1 MPRRETH
8 HEAVRSALVA
18 EGWSITSDPLR
29 LQYGGVELYVDL
41 GAERLLAAERGNECT
56 AVEVKSFVGQSDI
69 AESYGALGQYLSY
82 RQVTFPRAAG
92 HPLGTT
98 PHSVAEAG
106 GGVIVCDLRDVGWW
120 KRQVTGDEMTVSL
133 ALASD
138 ITPDQRDEAMA
149 AAEHLAT
156 FAGHQLQVDLHR

>member
-82 RQVTFPRAAG
+82 RQVLAHEDPARTRFLAVPEDMWTGFFTLPFAREMLDQ
-92 HPLGTT
+92 HRVCL
-98 PHSVAEAG
+98 
-106 GGVIVCDLRDVGWW
+106 IVCDMEREEI
-120 KRQVTGDEMTVSL
+120 RQWTRS
-133 ALASD
+133 
-138 ITPDQRDEAMA
+138 
-149 AAEHLAT
+149 
-156 FAGHQLQVDLHR
+156 